1 MLILIL
7 VVFVCIFQF
16 CITCFVVEINLSL
29 LSLHHCTKIEKQNV
43 LKKVGCMALIRS
55 DGRLPASLTLAVHV
69 YPLGTQDT
77 NDSS

>member
-16 CITCFVVEINLSL
+16 CITCFVVEIKLSV
-29 LSLHHCTKIEKQNV
+29 LSLHHCMKIEKQNV
-43 LKKVGCMALIRS
+43 LKKVGCTALIRS
-55 DGRLPASLTLAVHV
+55 DRRLPASLTLAV

-77 NDSS
+77 NDSR